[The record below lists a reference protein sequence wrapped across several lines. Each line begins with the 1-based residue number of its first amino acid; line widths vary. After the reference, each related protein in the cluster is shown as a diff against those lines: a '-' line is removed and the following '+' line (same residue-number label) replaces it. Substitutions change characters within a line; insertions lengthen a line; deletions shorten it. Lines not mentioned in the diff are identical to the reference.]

1 VRGQDKAV
9 PRALRKD
16 SRGEVLLRPVLQ
28 VPDDGKIC
36 MGEDTAEEILEEKEE
51 NGPNRLIH

>member
-1 VRGQDKAV
+1 MRGQDKAV

-16 SRGEVLLRPVLQ
+16 SRGDVLLRPVLQ

-36 MGEDTAEEILEEKEE
+36 MGEDTAEEILE
-51 NGPNRLIH
+51 